1 MREKMK
7 KKFLVDE
14 IVNFCFKYGLIANT
28 TNVDYL
34 RNNIEEQL
42 NDVVFVENLI
52 NAIFIRGKQYK
63 ILRSKKVMNII
74 MELEKIRLQ
83 LEDNRS

>member
-1 MREKMK
+1 MK
-7 KKFLVDE
+7 KKVLIDE
-14 IVNFCFKYGLIANT
+14 IMRFCFKYRIITNT
-28 TNVDYL
+28 VQGEIIE
-34 RNNIEEQL
+34 RNIGEQL

-74 MELEKIRLQ
+74 LELERIRLE